1 MRSRRAWWRWGFL
14 LAIALALAA
23 CGLGPATM
31 RVNRLDYN
39 ITAQRSNSEQLLLN
53 LVRMKYL
60 EHPLFMQVGTIA
72 SSFSYSVSAGAIFN
86 TNPATQQFPLGTT
99 LSETPTVT
107 YSPMDGQKYTQ
118 EILSEIDGQRFMVLF
133 RANTHLEILLRCVLD
148 RIGQLENQSPN
159 RPINPQR
166 LEAFRR
172 FCHLASLMRTRGDL
186 DIAHV
191 VPEEK
196 AKEKE
201 KPKEEKAKAKGADKA
216 KTKAKEPA
224 KEEAKEEPKDKG
236 PQLVMALRF
245 ANAQEAQEMAG
256 LLGVPYRP
264 LRLKSG
270 QEILAFRLIEASLLG
285 DTFGRDPRYVDLPF
299 RMRSMREVL
308 DYLGQGVQVPPGQ
321 PEASAASQ
329 VPLDHGGQMVDPY
342 PYIKDFFEVRHAD
355 QRPAGAMVSV
365 PYREGWYY
373 IADSDLRSKL
383 VFSFLSTLLALQSGN
398 PPAHAPLL
406 TLPIGG

>member
-1 MRSRRAWWRWGFL
+1 MRF
-14 LAIALALAA
+14 
-23 CGLGPATM
+23 
-31 RVNRLDYN
+31 NRLDYN
-39 ITAQRSNSEQLLLN
+39 ITAQRTNSEQLLLN

-60 EHPLFMQVGTIA
+60 ENPLFMQVGTIA

-86 TNPATQQFPLGTT
+86 TNPATQQFPLGAT
-99 LSETPTVT
+99 LSENPTVT
-107 YSPMDGQKYTQ
+107 YTPMDGQKYTQ

-133 RANTHLEILLRCVLD
+133 RANTDLEILLRCVLD

-159 RPINPQR
+159 RPLSPER
-166 LEAFRR
+166 LETFSK
-172 FCHLASLMRTRGDL
+172 FCRLASQMRIHGDL

-196 AKEKE
+196 AKEKD
-201 KPKEEKAKAKGADKA
+201 KPKEEKAKEKDKE
-216 KTKAKEPA
+216 KDKESA
-224 KEEAKEEPKDKG
+224 KEEFKDKG

-245 ANAQEAQEMAG
+245 SRLQEARELAQ

-264 LRLKSG
+264 IRSRSG
-270 QEILAFRLIEASLLG
+270 QEILAFRLVESSLLG
-285 DTFGRDPRYVDLPF
+285 DTFGKDPRYVDLPF

-308 DYLGQGVQVPPGQ
+308 DYLGQGVEVPAGGRG
-321 PEASAASQ
+321 AAVASQ
-329 VPLDHGGQMVDPY
+329 MALDNGGELVDPY
-342 PYIKDFFEVRHAD
+342 PYVKDFFQVRHS
-355 QRPAGAMVSV
+355 REMPAGVLAAV
-365 PYREGWYY
+365 PYRDGWYY

>member
-1 MRSRRAWWRWGFL
+1 M
-14 LAIALALAA
+14 LAGCLALSA

-31 RVNRLDYN
+31 RGNRLDYN

-53 LVRMKYL
+53 LVRMRYL

-72 SSFSYSVSAGAIFN
+72 SSFSYSVNAGAVFN

-99 LSETPTVT
+99 LSESPTVT
-107 YSPMDGQKYTQ
+107 YTPMDGQKYTQ
-118 EILSEIDGQRFMVLF
+118 EILSEIDSQRFMVLF
-133 RANTHLEILLRCVLD
+133 RANTSLEILLRCVLD
-148 RIGQLENQSPN
+148 RVGQLENQSPN
-159 RPINPQR
+159 RPLNPQR

-172 FCHLASLMRTRGDL
+172 FCHLASLLRIQGDL
-186 DIAHV
+186 DIAQV

-196 AKEKE
+196 AKEK
-201 KPKEEKAKAKGADKA
+201 PKEDKAKAKAAG
-216 KTKAKEPA
+216 KAKEPA
-224 KEEAKEEPKDKG
+224 KDEAKEEPKDKG
-236 PQLVMALRF
+236 PHLVMALRF
-245 ANAQEAQEMAG
+245 ASSQEARDMAG

-270 QEILAFRLIEASLLG
+270 QELLALRLIEASLLG
-285 DTFGRDPRYVDLPF
+285 DTFGKDSRYVDLPF

-308 DYLGQGVQVPPGQ
+308 DFLGQGVEVPPGQ
-321 PEASAASQ
+321 QGASAASQ
-329 VPLDHGGQMVDPY
+329 ASLDQGGQVDTF
-342 PYIKDFFEVRHAD
+342 PYIREFFEVRYAAE
-355 QRPAGAMVSV
+355 RPAGAMVAV

-373 IADSDLRSKL
+373 IADADLRSKL